1 MKCFQFPKIFFPQK
15 IFKKC
20 SKYWMSWG
28 LSQNA
33 RSAGGPAGQ
42 LRCGGGATAGQLAAP
57 RSWPGHTAAAACTF
71 PWQPTSLCTMT
82 IKYNTILCTE
92 KSAIDLQDSTYHC
105 NFFTVPLKT
114 RIFLLSY
121 KFILIQSLSIHYR
134 CTARPERDITLW
146 NTNNKT
152 YQASSPLYH
161 SGPCR
166 QHNHT

>member
-1 MKCFQFPKIFFPQK
+1 MFSVSKNIFSTENFQKMF
-15 IFKKC
+15 
-20 SKYWMSWG
+20 KYWMSWG

-33 RSAGGPAGQ
+33 RSAGGRAGQ
-42 LRCGGGATAGQLAAP
+42 LRCGGGATAGQLADP
-57 RSWPGHTAAAACTF
+57 RSCPGHTAAAAACTF

-92 KSAIDLQDSTYHC
+92 QSTIDLQDSTYHC

-146 NTNNKT
+146 NTNNKM
-152 YQASSPLYH
+152 YQASSPQYH

-166 QHNHT
+166 QRNHT